1 MTSIFESDEPPMVFD
16 LSYIRRI
23 APFSLEELQ
32 VALKPMSRGRCKD
45 KAGICLEMITNGG
58 DELHTCLVEV
68 YNSMLQTGQ
77 MDPEW
82 KETIFTLLPKKG
94 DLTNPGNWRP
104 VAVLRV

>member
-1 MTSIFESDEPPMVFD
+1 MG
-16 LSYIRRI
+16 I
-23 APFSLEELQ
+23 AAE
-32 VALKPMSRGRCKD
+32 RCKD

-68 YNSMLQTGQ
+68 YNSMLQNGQ

-104 VAVLRV
+104 VAVLRVCYKVFERLIHNRIRPGLE